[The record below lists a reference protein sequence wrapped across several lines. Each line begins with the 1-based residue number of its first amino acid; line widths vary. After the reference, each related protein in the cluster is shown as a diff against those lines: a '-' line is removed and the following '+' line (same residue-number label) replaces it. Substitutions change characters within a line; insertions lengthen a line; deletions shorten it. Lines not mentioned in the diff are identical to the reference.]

1 MNAKNH
7 YDQHLGNFYSWML
20 GDFDEKQ
27 KEQENFFWRNG
38 IKPVSRKVAF
48 DLGAGNGLQAISL
61 AKLGFAVTA
70 IDFNTQLL
78 DELTSRKSNLNI
90 EMINDDLLSY
100 LQRSRHQAELIVCM
114 GDTITHMESIDQ
126 LALLVQQMSS
136 HLEPGGKI
144 VLSFRDLTKELQG
157 DERFIPVKNDDSRI
171 LTCFLEYF
179 PHHVMVHDILYEK
192 QGGKWIQKVSSYPK
206 LRLDVALLMDL
217 LQKNGIQ
224 LLKSEIINRMIY
236 LIGKKAGDGS
246 VEEIIH

>member
-1 MNAKNH
+1 
-7 YDQHLGNFYSWML
+7 ML

-70 IDFNTQLL
+70 IDFNAQLL
-78 DELTSRKSNLNI
+78 NELTSRKNNLNI
-90 EMINDDLLSY
+90 EIINDDLLTY
-100 LQRSRHQAELIVCM
+100 LKDCRHQAELIVCM
-114 GDTITHMESIDQ
+114 GDTITHLESIDQ
-126 LALLVQQMSS
+126 VVLLVQQISS

-144 VLSFRDLTKELQG
+144 VLSFRDLTKALQG

-179 PHHVMVHDILYEK
+179 P
-192 QGGKWIQKVSSYPK
+192 
-206 LRLDVALLMDL
+206 
-217 LQKNGIQ
+217 
-224 LLKSEIINRMIY
+224 
-236 LIGKKAGDGS
+236 
-246 VEEIIH
+246 

>member
-1 MNAKNH
+1 MNAKDH

-27 KEQENFFWRNG
+27 QEQENFFWRNG
-38 IKPVSRKVAF
+38 IIPVSRKAAF

-61 AKLGFAVTA
+61 AKLGFAVKA

-78 DELTSRKSNLNI
+78 NELTSRKRDLNI
-90 EMINDDLLSY
+90 EIINDDILNY
-100 LQRSRHQAELIVCM
+100 LQRSRDQAELMTCM
-114 GDTITHMESIDQ
+114 GDTITHLENIDQ
-126 LALLVQQMSS
+126 VVSLVQQMSS

-179 PHHVMVHDILYEK
+179 PHHVMVHDMLYEK
-192 QGGKWIQKVSSYPK
+192 QAGKWIQKVSSYPK
-206 LRLDVALLMDL
+206 LRLDVALLTDL

-236 LIGKKAGDGS
+236 LIGKKASDGL
-246 VEEIIH
+246 

>member
-90 EMINDDLLSY
+90 EIINDDLLTY

-126 LALLVQQMSS
+126 LALLVQHMSS

-192 QGGKWIQKVSSYPK
+192 RRWK
-206 LRLDVALLMDL
+206 MDS
-217 LQKNGIQ
+217 KGQ
-224 LLKSEIINRMIY
+224 LLSETSLRRRATHGSASEKRY
-236 LIGKKAGDGS
+236 PTVEVGD
-246 VEEIIH
+246 H

>member
-7 YDQHLGNFYSWML
+7 YDQHLGNFYSWMV

-61 AKLGFAVTA
+61 AKLGFAVKA
-70 IDFNTQLL
+70 IDFNSQLL
-78 DELTSRKSNLNI
+78 NELTSRKINLDI
-90 EMINDDLLSY
+90 EIINDDILNY
-100 LQRSRHQAELIVCM
+100 LQKSSHHAELIICM
-114 GDTITHMESIDQ
+114 GDTITHLESIDQ
-126 LALLVQQMSS
+126 LKSVVQQMSS

-157 DERFIPVKNDDSRI
+157 DERFIAVKNDDSRI

-179 PHHVMVHDILYEK
+179 PERVMVHDILYEK
-192 QGGKWIQKVSSYPK
+192 QGGKWIQKVGSYPK
-206 LRLDVALLMDL
+206 LRLDVALLTDL
-217 LQKNGIQ
+217 LQKNDIQ
-224 LLKSEIINRMIY
+224 LVKSEIINRMIY
-236 LIGKKAGDGS
+236 LIGKKGGDGGA
-246 VEEIIH
+246 EA